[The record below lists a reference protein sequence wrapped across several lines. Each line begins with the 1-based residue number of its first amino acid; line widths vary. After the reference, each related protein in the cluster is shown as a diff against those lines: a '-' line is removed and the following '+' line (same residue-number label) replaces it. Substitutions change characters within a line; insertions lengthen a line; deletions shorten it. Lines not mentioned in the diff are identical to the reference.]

1 MKDKY
6 FTIEVKVAITAII
19 AIILL
24 FFGMKFLK
32 GIDIFKSTRTY
43 YITFS
48 DVTGLAKSNPV
59 YAGGFA
65 VGNVKD
71 IIYDYNNP
79 GNIVVQIELDKKMK
93 IPAGTSAELLS
104 TMLGGVNL
112 NLLLNNGAQDFLHA
126 GDTISGRMHLG
137 ALDKAETMIPAF
149 EKLLPK
155 LDSILATVN
164 VLVADPS
171 IRETLHNLDDLSR
184 NLNESS
190 QQLTHLL
197 KYDVPRVTANLNE
210 IGHNTSR
217 FTSNLADLNLQA
229 TLDSVNNTVNEV
241 NRLTASL
248 NGKLNS
254 KDNSLGMLLSSRAL
268 HDSLTAVSGS
278 ANALLMDLKSHPK
291 RYVHFSVFGKKDK

>member
-1 MKDKY
+1 
-6 FTIEVKVAITAII
+6 
-19 AIILL
+19 
-24 FFGMKFLK
+24 MKFLK

-112 NLLLNNGAQDFLHA
+112 NLLLNNGAQDFLQA

>member
-190 QQLTHLL
+190 QQLTQLL

>member
-268 HDSLTAVSGS
+268 HDSLTEVSGS

>member
-190 QQLTHLL
+190 QQLTQLL

-210 IGHNTSR
+210 IG
-217 FTSNLADLNLQA
+217 
-229 TLDSVNNTVNEV
+229 
-241 NRLTASL
+241 LTASL

>member
-112 NLLLNNGAQDFLHA
+112 NLLLNNGAQDYLQA

>member
-1 MKDKY
+1 
-6 FTIEVKVAITAII
+6 
-19 AIILL
+19 
-24 FFGMKFLK
+24 
-32 GIDIFKSTRTY
+32 
-43 YITFS
+43 
-48 DVTGLAKSNPV
+48 
-59 YAGGFA
+59 
-65 VGNVKD
+65 
-71 IIYDYNNP
+71 
-79 GNIVVQIELDKKMK
+79 VQIELDKKMK

-190 QQLTHLL
+190 QQLTQLL

>member
-112 NLLLNNGAQDFLHA
+112 NLLLNNGAQDYLQA

-190 QQLTHLL
+190 QQLTQLL

>member
-71 IIYDYNNP
+71 IIYDYNHP

-112 NLLLNNGAQDFLHA
+112 NLLLNNGAQDFLQA

-190 QQLTHLL
+190 QQLTQLL

-268 HDSLTAVSGS
+268 HDSLTAVGGS

>member
-112 NLLLNNGAQDFLHA
+112 NLLLNNGAQDFLQA

>member
-112 NLLLNNGAQDFLHA
+112 NLLLNNGAQDFLQA

-190 QQLTHLL
+190 QQLTQLL